1 MCIRDRLK
9 AKLSGYLIG
18 SELAGSKSYWLGR
31 DIVMIGNDSLCAL
44 YEKALKKLGLNISLE
59 NTQDITLNGLKQAYF
74 NR

>member
-1 MCIRDRLK
+1 MLK

-31 DIVMIGNDSLCAL
+31 DVVMIGNDSLCAL
-44 YEKALKKLGLNISLE
+44 YEKAQKLGLNISLE

-74 NR
+74 KGKIYD

>member
-1 MCIRDRLK
+1 
-9 AKLSGYLIG
+9 
-18 SELAGSKSYWLGR
+18 
-31 DIVMIGNDSLCAL
+31 MIGNDNLCDL